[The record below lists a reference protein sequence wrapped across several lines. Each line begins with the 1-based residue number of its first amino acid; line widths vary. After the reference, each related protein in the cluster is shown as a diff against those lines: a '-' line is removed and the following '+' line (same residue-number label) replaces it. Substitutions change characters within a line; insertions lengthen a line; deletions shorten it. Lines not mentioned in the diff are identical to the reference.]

1 MMWGCLLSKAFI
13 LSKKPAS
20 VTFSS
25 TDLVQKNIK
34 TEGALLF
41 SVSLPRR
48 PETPVTFHERPNA
61 LIKRNKVC
69 FFEVSACHLGVK

>member
-34 TEGALLF
+34 TGRRTLF
-41 SVSLPRR
+41 FSLT
-48 PETPVTFHERPNA
+48 TPASSNTSHILRT
-61 LIKRNKVC
+61 
-69 FFEVSACHLGVK
+69 S